1 MERWASFDC
10 YGTLVDWRAGIR
22 GELARLFGDDRADEL
37 LSRYYEIEPEVQ
49 KNPSLRYRDVLT
61 QSLVRLAGEFDLI
74 VPAAEEDALPRS
86 LPSWPVFPEVPVA
99 LAEARL
105 RGWRLA
111 LLSNT
116 DRDLV
121 DISAARIGVPFELAV
136 VASEIGSYKPA
147 HRHWDV
153 FAETTGATR
162 DRHVHVAQSLFHDIA
177 ATKELGISS
186 IWINRLGET
195 SGPTPTRELPD
206 LVGLADALDELVPR

>member
-1 MERWASFDC
+1 VERWASFDC

-22 GELARLFGDDRADEL
+22 GELARLFGEERADEL

-49 KNPSLRYRDVLT
+49 EDPSLRYRDVLT
-61 QSLVRLAGEFDLI
+61 QTLARLAGEAGLI
-74 VPAAEEDALPRS
+74 VPAAEEDALARS
-86 LPSWPVFPEVPVA
+86 LPNWPVFAEVPAA
-99 LAEARL
+99 LAEARR

-116 DRDLV
+116 DRDLIDV
-121 DISAARIGVPFELAV
+121 SAATIGVPFELAV

-177 ATKELGISS
+177 ATSELGISS
-186 IWINRLGET
+186 IWINRLGEPA
-195 SGPTPTRELPD
+195 GPTATRELPD
-206 LVGLADALDELVPR
+206 LVGLADALGELVPR